1 MSNYTWLAILATFAF
16 FAANGYFGDVMTIVG
31 YAILIGI
38 GLSAG
43 LSTFQ
48 ALKRP

>member
-1 MSNYTWLAILATFAF
+1 MSNYARLFILALFAF
-16 FAANGYFGDVMTIVG
+16 FAANGHFGDVLTIVG

-43 LSTFQ
+43 FSAFQ